1 VRLRDAHSRVG
12 WRACDRRTISQ
23 LAHIAGSRAGDF
35 ADFLATRA
43 RYALSRCLPLHTASD
58 FCGNGDLIGG
68 FTTRV

>member
-1 VRLRDAHSRVG
+1 MARILKVVG
-12 WRACDRRTISQ
+12 RGVEGRWLVVPPESAY
-23 LAHIAGSRAGDF
+23 AGSRAGDF